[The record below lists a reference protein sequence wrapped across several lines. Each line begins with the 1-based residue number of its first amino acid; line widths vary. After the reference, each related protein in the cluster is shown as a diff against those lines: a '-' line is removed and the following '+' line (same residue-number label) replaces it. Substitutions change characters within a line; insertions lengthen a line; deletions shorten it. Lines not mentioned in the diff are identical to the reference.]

1 MPTLETMKTPPN
13 AGTPCLK
20 GAGNYDD
27 PDCPGTDCYRAWQE
41 TSRALF
47 REFLNQNP
55 HLATARPLRTMHC
68 LEQLTTGSRGR
79 HKGIAGVCQ
88 EPLRQS
94 AFDHWAAVQTE
105 DRQVLVLSHPYGGPE
120 FTELRLPDPA
130 TITQDSYGL
139 FRIPRDTRE
148 GGPDYPRI
156 LGARSWGQRRVQ
168 RIKDLQALAV
178 RDGGIGRSWYLPGR
192 TYLTVIGRRAAL
204 ASINL
209 DYPVAVPECAP
220 RSMRRVRSMDFRP
233 VAEGE
238 CVNCPGPGLRGPQA
252 RRQPAEMVG
261 RTYGP

>member
-41 TSRALF
+41 TSGALF

-88 EPLRQS
+88 DPLGQS
-94 AFDHWAAVQTE
+94 AFDHWTAVQTE

-130 TITQDSYGL
+130 TITQDHGL
-139 FRIPRDTRE
+139 WSIPRDTRE
-148 GGPDYPRI
+148 GGPDYPHI
-156 LGARSWGQRRVQ
+156 LGAKRVGAEEGPADKGPAGPGGQGRRDRPLLVPAGQ
-168 RIKDLQALAV
+168 DLPHGDRQE
-178 RDGGIGRSWYLPGR
+178 GRPGEHQPGLPGR
-192 TYLTVIGRRAAL
+192 
-204 ASINL
+204 
-209 DYPVAVPECAP
+209 
-220 RSMRRVRSMDFRP
+220 RSRMRPQEMRRVRSVDCRP

-261 RTYGP
+261 

>member
-27 PDCPGTDCYRAWQE
+27 PDCPGTDYYRAWQE

-88 EPLRQS
+88 TRSGRAPLTIGLPSRQRTGRSWSCRTRTEARSSRNS
-94 AFDHWAAVQTE
+94 ACPT
-105 DRQVLVLSHPYGGPE
+105 RQPSPR
-120 FTELRLPDPA
+120 TA
-130 TITQDSYGL
+130 TDCFAFPG
-139 FRIPRDTRE
+139 TRE

-220 RSMRRVRSMDFRP
+220 RRCAGF
-233 VAEGE
+233 VAWT
-238 CVNCPGPGLRGPQA
+238 A
-252 RRQPAEMVG
+252 G
-261 RTYGP
+261 R

>member
-1 MPTLETMKTPPN
+1 MPTLKTMKTTPN

-20 GAGNYDD
+20 DAGTYDD
-27 PDCPGTDCYRAWQE
+27 PDCPGTDCYWAWQK

-47 REFLNQNP
+47 REFLDHNP

-68 LEQLTTGSRGR
+68 LEQLVTGSGGR

-88 EPLRQS
+88 DPLGQS
-94 AFDHWAAVQTE
+94 AFDHWTAVQTE

-139 FRIPRDTRE
+139 WSIPQDTRE
-148 GGPDYPRI
+148 GGPDYPHI
-156 LGARSWGQRRVQ
+156 LGARRWGQRRVQ

-192 TYLTVIGRRAAL
+192 TYLTVIGRRDVL

-209 DYPVAVPECAP
+209 GYPVAVPECAP
-220 RSMRRVRSMDFRP
+220 RKCAGF
-233 VAEGE
+233 VAWT
-238 CVNCPGPGLRGPQA
+238 A
-252 RRQPAEMVG
+252 G
-261 RTYGP
+261 R

>member
-1 MPTLETMKTPPN
+1 MTTPTAQGPTAT
-13 AGTPCLK
+13 GR
-20 GAGNYDD
+20 G
-27 PDCPGTDCYRAWQE
+27 RR

-68 LEQLTTGSRGR
+68 LEQLVSGSRGR

-88 EPLRQS
+88 DPLRQS

-148 GGPDYPRI
+148 GGPDYPHI
-156 LGARSWGQRRVQ
+156 LGARSWGQRRGPADKGPAGPGGKGRWDRPLLVPAGQ
-168 RIKDLQALAV
+168 DLPHGDRQE
-178 RDGGIGRSWYLPGR
+178 GRPGEPQPGLPGR
-192 TYLTVIGRRAAL
+192 
-204 ASINL
+204 
-209 DYPVAVPECAP
+209 
-220 RSMRRVRSMDFRP
+220 RSGMRPQEMRRVRSMDCRP

-238 CVNCPGPGLRGPQA
+238 CVYCPGSGLRGPQA

-261 RTYGP
+261 